1 MDSALERREGALAI
15 SLLRQ
20 QFIHK
25 IQLAHGNVKF
35 IFGRYYPWILS
46 MAWQRFCFRRFNFPF
61 SMERIRDDWYMT
73 LAKSHS
79 AQPNWNST
87 NVHRKRTFHSF
98 QLDWWSMAMHLSKYH
113 VIHTQTN
120 TRKKTP
126 KAKIAFNRNK
136 WMRCSLR
143 VLFLL
148 LLLLFHVYF
157 DIIRLLIHFEF
168 SAVLARTFISLSLA
182 LFGSFVFH
190 SIMSINICVCH
201 WSQNGIFISA
211 FIFFRHRRRCR
222 DEEELCQT
230 LTHSVRFGKQ
240 SNQSV
245 NVDLWQKCQP
255 RAYKLS
261 RVVRRVPH

>member
-120 TRKKTP
+120 TRKKKPP

-168 SAVLARTFISLSLA
+168 SAVLARTFISLSLSRIVWLVRVPFNHVYKYLCLPLIA
-182 LFGSFVFH
+182 KWYFHFSFYFLPPPP
-190 SIMSINICVCH
+190 SLS
-201 WSQNGIFISA
+201 W
-211 FIFFRHRRRCR
+211 RRRALP
-222 DEEELCQT
+222 DTNT
-230 LTHSVRFGKQ
+230 LRS
-240 SNQSV
+240 
-245 NVDLWQKCQP
+245 LWQ
-255 RAYKLS
+255 AE
-261 RVVRRVPH
+261 